1 MYTFQRSEEY
11 RGGELL
17 EASPPSVAKD
27 ETFEGPIEV
36 DRNFRICLAASGGGH
51 LRQLFD
57 LEPVWSQFDHF
68 FVTEDTALGQSILGT
83 SRTYFVPHVALGQAR
98 LGRPF
103 KMLAEGF
110 RNMFGSLRLIM
121 RERPDAVITTGAGAV
136 FFATLFARLLGAQV
150 IMIDS
155 FARFD
160 KPSVF
165 ARVVA
170 PIAQFR
176 VVQSKTLANAFR
188 KVKVFDPL
196 RVLNVPRPEKQALVF
211 ATVGAT
217 LPFDRLVKTVA
228 SAKKAGLLPERV
240 VAQVGDNGL
249 HADGLETIERLSFR
263 EMHAMLDK
271 ADIVVC
277 HGGTGSLI
285 TALQHG
291 CRVIVIPRQFRLGE
305 HYDDHQMEIS
315 SAFRDRGLIQM
326 ARTEEEFAEALA
338 NARRN
343 EPVTA
348 TTDNSELRVYLN
360 HMLAAMARH

>member
-1 MYTFQRSEEY
+1 MYTFQRSDGY
-11 RGGELL
+11 SGGELL
-17 EASPPSVAKD
+17 EAPPPFMADEETTGNAK
-27 ETFEGPIEV
+27 EV
-36 DRNFRICLAASGGGH
+36 DRSFRICLAASGGGH

-98 LGRPF
+98 LGKPF
-103 KMLAEGF
+103 KMIGAGL
-110 RNMFGSLRLIM
+110 RNFFGSLRVIL
-121 RERPDAVITTGAGAV
+121 REKPDAVITTGAGAV
-136 FFATLFARLLGAQV
+136 FFATFFARLFGAKV
-150 IMIDS
+150 FMIDS

-160 KPSVF
+160 RPSVF

-176 VVQSKTLANAFR
+176 IVQSKALATAFK

-196 RVLNVPRPEKQALVF
+196 RVLDVPRPPKEALVF

-217 LPFDRLVKTVA
+217 LPFDRLIQIVA
-228 SAKKAGLLPERV
+228 SAKEAGLLPERV

-249 HADGLETIERLSFR
+249 HPPGLETVERLSFR
-263 EMHAMLDK
+263 EMHAMQDE
-271 ADIVVC
+271 ADIVIC

-291 CRVIVIPRQFRLGE
+291 CRVIVIPRQFKLGE

-315 SAFRDRGLIQM
+315 SAFRDRGLLQM
-326 ARTEEEFAEALA
+326 ARTEEEFAEALR
-338 NARRN
+338 NARHN
-343 EPVTA
+343 APVTA
-348 TTDNSELRVYLN
+348 TTDNSELRAYLDST
-360 HMLAAMARH
+360 LASMARA